1 MSLDP
6 RLNAFRPD
14 LADARLEKHVAAERF
29 VDGEAREIVAAA
41 TAVRKAPRGDAAR
54 LTEALLG
61 EAVNVF
67 ERQGDWAWVQ
77 LVADGYVGYVEADAL
92 GEVGPQATHRIAVP
106 LTHRYPAADL
116 KSEPS
121 WPAYLETRVAVTG
134 EDGPWSR
141 LAGGGHVYSRH
152 LAPLKV
158 HAADFVSVAE
168 GFLGVPY
175 LWGGKTFAGLD
186 CSGLVQVA
194 LAAAGAAAPRD
205 TDMQER
211 ALGEALAEGT
221 KLKRGDLVFWKGH
234 VGIML
239 DGARLLHANG
249 HHMQV
254 VIEPLA
260 EARARIAAAGF
271 PVTSI
276 RRLILFA
283 RHARP

>member
-6 RLNAFRPD
+6 RLNAFRPA
-14 LADARLEKHVAAERF
+14 LADARLRKHVVAERF
-29 VDGEAREIVAAA
+29 VDGEAQEIVAAA
-41 TAVRKAPRGDAAR
+41 TAVRKAPRLDAAR

-61 EAVNVF
+61 EAVSVF
-67 ERQGDWAWVQ
+67 EREGGWAWVQ
-77 LVADGYVGYVEADAL
+77 LEADGYVGYVEADAL
-92 GEVGPQATHRIAVP
+92 GEVGPPATHRVAVP
-106 LTHRYPAADL
+106 LTHRYSAADL

-121 WPAYLETRVAVTG
+121 RPAYLETRVAVVG

-152 LAPLKV
+152 LAPLGT
-158 HAADFVSVAE
+158 HAPDFVSIAE

-175 LWGGKTFAGLD
+175 LWGGKTFSGLD
-186 CSGLVQVA
+186 CSGLVQVS

-205 TDMQER
+205 TDMQEG
-211 ALGEALAEGT
+211 ALGVALPEGT

-239 DGARLLHANG
+239 DSARLLHANG

-254 VIEPLA
+254 VIEPLD

-276 RRLILFA
+276 RRIVIPEA
-283 RHARP
+283 A